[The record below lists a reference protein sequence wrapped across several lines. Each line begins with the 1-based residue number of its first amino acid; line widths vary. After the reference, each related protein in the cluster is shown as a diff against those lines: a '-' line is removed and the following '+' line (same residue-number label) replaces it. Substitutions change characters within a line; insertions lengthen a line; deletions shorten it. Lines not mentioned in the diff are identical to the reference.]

1 MEKLKELMSKR
12 HYKRTTQDT
21 SWIWMV
27 SLLAVF
33 FISLIVCYGK
43 ACLKINGTDRSAEV
57 HLQEIKLTRYNPPT
71 LKSLIVHPESTDNYF
86 DFILDTAD
94 SPVIAENAATW
105 SLRGTEGAEAISSLD
120 EANLEPLA
128 KELIDYFFLGI
139 TLPSDDLWVN
149 LNSVRESEIT
159 SPRLSLT
166 DIGKVLLEADLTLKK
181 DCSRFTDPRTKTGKE
196 YWDNLQRR
204 LNEEGLNTTQLP
216 IGNRF
221 WIVPEEA
228 IVEED
233 RDNHTVTI
241 VSSKLKVCLEQVL
254 AIPKSDPKL
263 IKVAQ
268 A

>member
-1 MEKLKELMSKR
+1 MC
-12 HYKRTTQDT
+12 
-21 SWIWMV
+21 

-43 ACLKINGTDRSAEV
+43 ACLKINGTATSAEGS
-57 HLQEIKLTRYNPPT
+57 LQEIELTRYNPPT
-71 LKSLIVHPESTDNYF
+71 LKSLIVHPDSTDNYF
-86 DFILDTAD
+86 DFILDIREEEVEDAQE
-94 SPVIAENAATW
+94 I
-105 SLRGTEGAEAISSLD
+105 
-120 EANLEPLA
+120 EPLA

-139 TLPSDDLWVN
+139 TLPSEDLWVN

-241 VSSKLKVCLEQVL
+241 VSSKLKVCLEQCRR
-254 AIPKSDPKL
+254 
-263 IKVAQ
+263 
-268 A
+268 